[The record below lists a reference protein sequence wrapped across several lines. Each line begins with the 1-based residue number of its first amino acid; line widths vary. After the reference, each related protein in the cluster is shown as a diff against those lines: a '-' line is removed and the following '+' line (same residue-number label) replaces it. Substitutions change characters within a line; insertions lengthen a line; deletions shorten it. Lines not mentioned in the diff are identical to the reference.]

1 MTFKLCKY
9 NPEII
14 LHCIFPGAYVPLT
27 VEGNIVFD
35 GELASCYPSTYH
47 DLTHTAMTPVQ
58 WFPNIID
65 WIIGEK
71 NGFSIFVT
79 ITEDVGRWVLPDD
92 DVSFE

>member
-14 LHCIFPGAYVPLT
+14 LEYIFPGAYVPLT
-27 VEGNIVFD
+27 VEGNIVVD
-35 GELASCYPSTYH
+35 GVLASCYPSTYH
-47 DLTHTAMTPVQ
+47 DLAHIVMAPVQ

-71 NGFSIFVT
+71 DGFPIFVT

-92 DVSFE
+92 EGYF